1 MTHNREFAELA
12 RQWRIA
18 VADTGFVPMP
28 MRELDRLLTGFLF
41 RLAAAVATEPADLA
55 GAEAVGAE
63 LVRANLTDPQVLSR
77 SFAALAPLAG
87 MLAPHSDRLM
97 AALGALARGYTE
109 ELLATRARH
118 QEMLHTAMAEAR
130 NAAEIRFRVVFDNT
144 ALAIGIGDAEG
155 RLVDANPALTT
166 MLRLP
171 LTRLRDRPVAD
182 LVHPDDRDELRAGIA
197 ARLAAADGGTMRLEL
212 RYAREDGCV
221 GWAAWT
227 VTLVPE
233 SGSRAAYLLIVGED
247 TTQQRALQTE
257 LHRQARHD
265 PLTGLPNR
273 RQLIDT
279 MAELIEAAAPGDRI
293 GLGFLDLDGFKA
305 VNDTHGHGT
314 GDRLLAAVAARL
326 ARHAEP
332 ELLAR
337 VGGDEF
343 VVLFP
348 PPCDVHR
355 VSVVAER
362 LLEAVAEPIPV
373 DGLLLS
379 ISACLGAVVTAVAGT
394 DAEHL
399 LDAADTGLYRAKAA
413 GPNRWVLHTPRADI
427 RPVAVSENTILD

>member
-1 MTHNREFAELA
+1 MTHNREFADLA

-28 MRELDRLLTGFLF
+28 MRELDRLLTGFLT
-41 RLAAAVATEPADLA
+41 RLAAAAVAEPVGVIDAAD
-55 GAEAVGAE
+55 VGAE

-77 SFAALAPLAG
+77 SFTALAPLAEIV
-87 MLAPHSDRLM
+87 APHTDRLLDV
-97 AALGALARGYTE
+97 LGALSRGYTE
-109 ELLATRARH
+109 ELLATRGRH
-118 QEMLHTAMAEAR
+118 LEMLHTATAEAR

-144 ALAIGIGDAEG
+144 TVAIGICDAEG
-155 RLVDANPALTT
+155 RVVDANPALRA
-166 MLRLP
+166 MLGLP
-171 LTRLRDRPVAD
+171 LARLRGRPVAD
-182 LVHPDDRDELRAGIA
+182 LVHPDDRGELHSRIAGELMA
-197 ARLAAADGGTMRLEL
+197 AGEGTLRLEL
-212 RYAREDGCV
+212 RYAHDDGGE
-221 GWAAWT
+221 GWAAWA

-233 SGSRAAYLLIVGED
+233 SAARAAYLLIVGED
-247 TTQQRALQTE
+247 TTQRRALQTE

-279 MAELIEAAAPGDRI
+279 MAELIDAAAPGDRI

-314 GDRLLAAVAARL
+314 GDRLLTAVATRL

-348 PPCDVHR
+348 PPCDIHR

-379 ISACLGAVVTAVAGT
+379 ISACLGAVVTAVSGT

-413 GPNRWVLHTPRADI
+413 GPNRWVLHTPRADV
-427 RPVAVSENTILD
+427 RPVAVAENTVLD